1 MTIRTR
7 LISGIAAV
15 SATVVLASTGA
26 VADQA
31 LYQAAKKEGQV
42 TWYTTLIVKQ
52 AVRPLVAAFQKKYPG
67 VKVRYSRA
75 NSTNTAIKILSEGK
89 ANRIL
94 GDVFD
99 GTSNAEPLKDAGLVE
114 KWTPKGVA
122 AYPEEYRDPEGYWA
136 VTHLYFLTP
145 GVNTSLV
152 PPKDAPKTFEDLLDP
167 KWRGKM
173 AWSPS
178 STTSGAAGFI
188 GNVLM
193 TMGEKRGMD
202 YLRKLAKQDIIPVN
216 ASARKVLDQAVA
228 GEYPI
233 ALQIFNHHTV
243 ISAKK
248 GAPVTWI
255 KMEPVTNVLSAIGL
269 IKGAPHPNAGKLL
282 IEYMLSE
289 EGQKV
294 LQKANYLPAMPSVP
308 AKVPSLKP
316 KEGGFKVTVMSQ
328 KLVHQNLKKW
338 KQIQADLFR

>member
-1 MTIRTR
+1 MTTR
-7 LISGIAAV
+7 IGLIGSIAAICASLTL
-15 SATVVLASTGA
+15 SATAAS
-26 VADQA
+26 ADSK
-31 LYQAAKKEGQV
+31 LYEAAKKEGQI

-52 AVRPLVAAFQKKYPG
+52 AVRPIVAAFEKKYPG
-67 VKVRYSRA
+67 IKIRYSRA
-75 NSTNTAIKILSEGK
+75 NSSATAIKILSEGK
-89 ANRIL
+89 AGRIT

-114 KWTPKGVA
+114 KWTPEGIS
-122 AYPEEYRDPEGYWA
+122 AYPVEYRDPEGYWS

-145 GVNTSLV
+145 GINTSLV
-152 PPKDAPKTFEDLLDP
+152 SKKDAPKTFEDLLNP

-188 GNVLM
+188 GNVLYA
-193 TMGEKRGMD
+193 MGEEKGMA
-202 YLRKLAKQDIIPVN
+202 YLRKLAKQNIIPVN
-216 ASARKVLDQAVA
+216 ASARKVLDQAIA

-255 KMEPVTNVLSAIGL
+255 PMEPVTNVLSTVGL

-282 IEYMLSE
+282 IEFLLSV

-316 KEGGFKVTVMSQ
+316 KEGGFKVDVMSQ
-328 KLVHQNLKKW
+328 KMVHLNLKKW